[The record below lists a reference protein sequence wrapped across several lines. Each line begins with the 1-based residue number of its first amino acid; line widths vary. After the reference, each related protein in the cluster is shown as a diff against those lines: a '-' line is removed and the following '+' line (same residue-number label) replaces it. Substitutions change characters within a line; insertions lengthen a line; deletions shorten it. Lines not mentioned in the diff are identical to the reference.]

1 MVLRGNLDVVKRMR
15 SDRDSASIL
24 LSSAILSW
32 NDNSM
37 RLKSNSEGNEVDYQ
51 FTK

>member
-15 SDRDSASIL
+15 SDRDATSIL
-24 LSSAILSW
+24 LSSARLSW

-37 RLKSNSEGNEVDYQ
+37 RLKSNSKGNEVD
-51 FTK
+51 